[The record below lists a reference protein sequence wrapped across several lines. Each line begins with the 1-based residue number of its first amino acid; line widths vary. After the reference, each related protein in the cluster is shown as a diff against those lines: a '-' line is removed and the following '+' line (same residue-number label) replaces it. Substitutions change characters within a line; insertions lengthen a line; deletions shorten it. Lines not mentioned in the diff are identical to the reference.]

1 MHPDQLDRLFAL
13 RAADIVGS
21 GLPKRDDA
29 NERFQ
34 ARVFSIVAEAPAASV
49 RDLAIGGREVIEVL
63 QQCGAAGPG
72 FAGDPRVG
80 RILRT
85 LFERVTDEPQRNER
99 AVLLAMARELAADG
113 GE

>member
-1 MHPDQLDRLFAL
+1 MSFATVN
-13 RAADIVGS
+13 RWESGRTQISAKAATA
-21 GLPKRDDA
+21 LA
-29 NERFQ
+29 ELE
-34 ARVFSIVAEAPAASV
+34 AEVAAGET
-49 RDLAIGGREVIEVL
+49 
-63 QQCGAAGPG
+63 GAAGPG